1 MEFGARE
8 VAAEAPVVLLA
19 APEMAPEAELARESA
34 TELELEPMMELAKAL
49 EIAPLSRWVLSF
61 QPWVS
66 FAAADLL
73 TW

>member
-19 APEMAPEAELARESA
+19 APEMAPKAELARE
-34 TELELEPMMELAKAL
+34 LELEPARAL
-49 EIAPLSRWVLSF
+49 EIAQSSQWVLSF

-66 FAAADLL
+66 FAVANPL